1 MERNCNQDSKY
12 DSMNLVFHTCTTKT
26 KTNLNSEINLAAHT
40 SCNLGSFS
48 TAWLPPMSCS
58 KLFFHPWL
66 ALHYSSTY
74 DWLYIILPPTTGST
88 LFFHPWLALHYSS
101 TYNWLYIIL
110 PPMTGSTLF
119 FHRWQLTSSTLFLH
133 PWLTGCT
140 LYLIYISCCTHHLR
154 HAFADHPISRV

>member
-1 MERNCNQDSKY
+1 
-12 DSMNLVFHTCTTKT
+12 MNLVFHTCTT

-74 DWLYIILPPTTGST
+74 
-88 LFFHPWLALHYSS
+88 
-101 TYNWLYIIL
+101 NWLYIIL

-119 FHRWQLTSSTLFLH
+119 FHLQLALHYFSTHDWLYIILPPMTIDKLYIIPPPMTDRLYTIPYLHQLLYPPPQTCICWSSNFKSLENRGKLD
-133 PWLTGCT
+133 PWPTKNIFINT
-140 LYLIYISCCTHHLR
+140 
-154 HAFADHPISRV
+154 